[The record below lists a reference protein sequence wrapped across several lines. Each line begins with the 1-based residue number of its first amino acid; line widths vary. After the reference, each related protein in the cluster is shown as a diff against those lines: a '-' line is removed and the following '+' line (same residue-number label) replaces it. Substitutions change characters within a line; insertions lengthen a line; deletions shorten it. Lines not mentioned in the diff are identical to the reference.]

1 MNCASRYLN
10 CSLREIDKVAGDNQ
24 LAAFVLYSV
33 VFNLICVVFGLVVG
47 FIFVFDYMTAGGD
60 LRLGV

>member
-1 MNCASRYLN
+1 MR
-10 CSLREIDKVAGDNQ
+10 RIDKEAGNNQ

-33 VFNLICVVFGLVVG
+33 LFNLICVVFGLLVG
-47 FIFVFDYMTAGGD
+47 FILVFDYITAGGD